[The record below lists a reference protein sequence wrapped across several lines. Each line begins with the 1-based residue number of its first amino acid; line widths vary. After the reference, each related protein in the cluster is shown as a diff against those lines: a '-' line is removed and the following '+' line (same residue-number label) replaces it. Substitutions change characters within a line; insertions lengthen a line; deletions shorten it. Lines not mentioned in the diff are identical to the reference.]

1 MKALFFDIDGTLLSE
16 ITKEIPQSALD
27 ALKKTAEKG
36 NLTFINTGRTWSE
49 LPEELKKLPF
59 SGFLCG
65 CGTYLRR
72 DGEILMHQTIPKK
85 RCEEIPVILKE
96 CRIGM
101 ILEGTDNVYFSSEV
115 SRFREVEQ
123 TRAYFAAVGIGLAE
137 TAETKGIIYDK
148 FCIVT
153 DAQSDASGFRRP
165 GADRSRSRT
174 EIRKTEAFSAPD
186 RKSTRSAFLVFF

>member
-1 MKALFFDIDGTLLSE
+1 MSEREQETVHEEEIFVKALFFDIDGTLLSE

-72 DGEILMHQTIPKK
+72 KLRENVSNPFPTNPFNHSSATGPGTQVPILI
-85 RCEEIPVILKE
+85 CFIL
-96 CRIGM
+96 
-101 ILEGTDNVYFSSEV
+101 FSSCSVTCTLGEHVQLV
-115 SRFREVEQ
+115 SIFML
-123 TRAYFAAVGIGLAE
+123 YM
-137 TAETKGIIYDK
+137 
-148 FCIVT
+148 FC
-153 DAQSDASGFRRP
+153 
-165 GADRSRSRT
+165 
-174 EIRKTEAFSAPD
+174 
-186 RKSTRSAFLVFF
+186 L

>member
-1 MKALFFDIDGTLLSE
+1 MSEREQETVHEEEIFVKALFFDIDGTLLSE

-85 RCEEIPVILKE
+85 RCEEIPVILKA

-137 TAETKGIIYDK
+137 TAETKGIITIN
-148 FCIVT
+148 FV
-153 DAQSDASGFRRP
+153 S
-165 GADRSRSRT
+165 
-174 EIRKTEAFSAPD
+174 
-186 RKSTRSAFLVFF
+186 

>member
-72 DGEILMHQTIPKK
+72 DGEILMQGDGSDGWAIVRAQEPGVLLEEGVHTLRLYVD
-85 RCEEIPVILKE
+85 RCAPGGSIEVDFL
-96 CRIGM
+96 RDGRLLS
-101 ILEGTDNVYFSSEV
+101 LEAKNP
-115 SRFREVEQ
+115 RRE
-123 TRAYFAAVGIGLAE
+123 A
-137 TAETKGIIYDK
+137 
-148 FCIVT
+148 
-153 DAQSDASGFRRP
+153 
-165 GADRSRSRT
+165 
-174 EIRKTEAFSAPD
+174 
-186 RKSTRSAFLVFF
+186 